1 MRRARIWMNTMML
14 TLALNAHAAVERVE
28 PPHWW
33 VGMQEP
39 TLQLVIEGPGVAALQ
54 ARLDH
59 PGVSLES
66 SQRGDSAN
74 YLFLQL
80 RIAPG
85 ARPGPLAIELLQD
98 GRPAQRVSYELRE
111 RAPGSAQRPG
121 FGTRD
126 VVYLLVPDRFAQGGS
141 AVREPDRRLDLS
153 DKVDRRDPD
162 ARHGGDIE
170 GIRQR
175 LDYIAGMGF
184 TQIWPTPLTENAQ
197 PRYSYHGYAITDPY
211 RIDPR
216 FGTLDD
222 YKRLATEARAKGIG
236 LIHDIVLNHIGV
248 KHRWVADPPTRDWI
262 NEAGTRSITNHAH
275 ISVQDPHGAASD
287 REGFVNGWFDSAMP
301 DLNTRQPLL
310 ATYLIQNT
318 LWWIEEVGL
327 SGIRQDTY
335 SYADKDFLARWS
347 ARVMAEYPR
356 LGLVGEEMSDHA
368 PMVAYWQRG
377 QMNHDGYRSSMPS
390 MMDFP
395 LLAALRKALT
405 TPEGHQQGWYQ
416 LYEALGLDFVYP
428 DASKLMLFPD
438 NHDTLRMMAA
448 VKGDEALARMAYAFV
463 ATAPRIP
470 QFFTGDEFGWR
481 GPDPKHDGVLRQG
494 FPGGWAGDAKDG
506 VSGRGLTESER
517 GMQDWLR
524 RLLTW
529 RQGQPLVHGGKLLQY
544 VPRDGAYVYFRHDPL
559 KAGRVMVVLH
569 KGSAPLALKLD
580 RFIDMVR
587 PGQAARDVLAGR
599 RFTLGD
605 TLPLAPRSVT
615 ILEIDTP

>member
-1 MRRARIWMNTMML
+1 ML
-14 TLALNAHAAVERVE
+14 
-28 PPHWW
+28 
-33 VGMQEP
+33 
-39 TLQLVIEGPGVAALQ
+39 EGPGVAAWQ

-59 PGVSLES
+59 PGVSLAS
-66 SQRGDSAN
+66 TQRGDSPN

-80 RIAPG
+80 HIAPG
-85 ARPGPLAIELLQD
+85 ARPGPVAFELLQD
-98 GRPAQRVSYELRE
+98 GKPRQRVSYELRP
-111 RAPGSAQRPG
+111 RAPGSAHRAG
-121 FGTRD
+121 FGPRD
-126 VVYLLVPDRFAQGGS
+126 VVYLIVPDRFAQGGS
-141 AVREPDRRLDLS
+141 AVRSPDRRLDLG
-153 DKVDRRDPD
+153 DRVDRGDPD

-184 TQIWPTPLTENAQ
+184 TQLWPTPLTENAQ
-197 PRYSYHGYAITDPY
+197 PRYSYHGYAITDQY

-216 FGTLDD
+216 FGSLDD

-248 KHRWVADPPTRDWI
+248 KHRWVADPPTRDWL
-262 NEAGTRSITNHAH
+262 NLAATRDVTNHAH
-275 ISVQDPHGAASD
+275 ISMQDPHAAADD
-287 REGFVNGWFDSAMP
+287 RERFTAGWFDSHMP

-318 LWWIEEVGL
+318 LWWIEAVGL

-335 SYADKDFLARWS
+335 SYADKEFLARWS

-377 QMNHDGYRSSMPS
+377 QLNHDGYRSSMPS

-395 LLAALRKALT
+395 VLAALRKALV

-416 LYEALGLDFVYP
+416 LYEAMGLDFVYP

-438 NHDTLRMMAA
+438 NHDTLR
-448 VKGDEALARMAYAFV
+448 
-463 ATAPRIP
+463 IP
-470 QFFTGDEFGWR
+470 QFFTGDEFGWH
-481 GPDPKHDGVLRQG
+481 GPDPKHDGQLRAD
-494 FPGGWAGDAKDG
+494 FPGGWAGDTRDG
-506 VSGRGLTESER
+506 VSGRGLTDGER

-524 RLLTW
+524 RLLNW
-529 RQGQPLVHGGKLLQY
+529 RKSQPLVHDGRLLQY
-544 VPRDGAYVYFRHDPL
+544 MPRDGACVYFRHDP
-559 KAGRVMVVLH
+559 ARRGRVMVVLH
-569 KGSAPLALKLD
+569 KGSQPLALTLD
-580 RFIDMVR
+580 RFEQLVK
-587 PGQAARDVLAGR
+587 PGQTARDVLADR

-605 TLPLAPRSVT
+605 ALPLAPRSVT
-615 ILEIDTP
+615 ILEVE